1 MNLDKVFLLSS
12 IPKKD
17 RFLFLSLIILVIAL
31 PLTIFLAK
39 KSQDIRP
46 RAEANLPS
54 LSLTAPDVTNLVANQ
69 QFTVRLF
76 LDPKQKQVSG
86 FEAHLSYPAN
96 VLEPNGTPIILISG
110 EFPILLQSNIQNG
123 NIDLAA
129 GIALPTTT
137 PTSQRPT
144 CTEGLTVANKT
155 PQAGI
160 YTVSKGETISL
171 HAQRVTDATNVRFAY
186 KPTSVNA
193 CPPNSNIV
201 LIDPIDSDYTDGFNV
216 SFNTSNLSPGDYD
229 FWATPRNAQNI
240 GCSGNPSA
248 SSGNNFCGV
257 GSACEN
263 CKTIIRIMAP
273 TNTPIPPTATI
284 TPGGN
289 NGLNN
294 LNLVKFAFA
303 QVSTP
308 MVVANISFKVKS
320 TIPAGVNSVTI
331 GFRDTPPSL
340 VTEVGNS
347 QNVLGTKQNLNISLK
362 GGTETLT
369 PKIAFKFKF
378 RGLNKDAG
386 TQKIKV
392 KVKKGL
398 TAAVDYY
405 ADIEA
410 NHLENGVY
418 SVSGLELTGVTP
430 GEAKIYVKGPKHLAK
445 GFEVN
450 LVAGV
455 NAMFDWTINDNDWLE
470 PGDLRIQDGKINASD
485 ISRLVDL
492 LSVED
497 PTDEDLETGDLNYDG
512 VINGADV
519 NELILTLST
528 KYDEDQL

>member
-1 MNLDKVFLLSS
+1 MNLDKVFLLFS

-17 RFLFLSLIILVIAL
+17 RFLLVSLLILIIAL
-31 PLTIFLAK
+31 PLTVFLAK

-46 RAEANLPS
+46 RAQQANLPS
-54 LSLTAPDVTNLVANQ
+54 LTLTSDAPTLVPAGEE
-69 QFTVRLF
+69 FTVSLR
-76 LDPKQKQVSG
+76 LDPKGKIVSG
-86 FEAHLSYPAN
+86 VEAHLSYPTEF
-96 VLEPNGTPIILISG
+96 LELVGSPIIS
-110 EFPILLQSNIQNG
+110 EDFPTKLQNNIGDG
-123 NIDLAA
+123 NIDIAA

-160 YTVSKGETISL
+160 YTVTKGETITL

-216 SFNTSNLSPGDYD
+216 SFNTSNLSLGDYD

-248 SSGNNFCGV
+248 SSSNNFCGV
-257 GSACEN
+257 GSACQN
-263 CKTIIRIMAP
+263 CKTIIRITTP
-273 TNTPIPPTATI
+273 TNTPVPPTATT

-308 MVVANISFKVKS
+308 MVVANISFKVKP
-320 TIPAGVNSVTI
+320 ILPGGVNSVTI
-331 GFRDTPPSL
+331 GFRDSPPSI
-340 VTEVGNS
+340 VTEVGNEN
-347 QNVLGTKQNLNISLK
+347 NVLGDKNDLIIPVFTEGSNPVIS
-362 GGTETLT
+362 
-369 PKIAFKFKF
+369 FKFKF
-378 RGLNKDAG
+378 RGLNEDAG
-386 TQKIKV
+386 TQLVKV
-392 KVKKGL
+392 KVKQGSTTKEYPNIEVNHTDNGIY
-398 TAAVDYY
+398 AAS
-405 ADIEA
+405 
-410 NHLENGVY
+410 GVALAGI
-418 SVSGLELTGVTP
+418 SS

-445 GFEVN
+445 GFNVN
-450 LVAGV
+450 LVAGS
-455 NAMFDWTINDNDWLE
+455 NPSFNWIDKELE
-470 PGDLRIQDGKINASD
+470 PGDLPPQDGRINSWD
-485 ISRLVDL
+485 IGTLVDL

-512 VINGADV
+512 AINGADV
-519 NELILTLST
+519 NELILTLSV
-528 KYDEDQL
+528 KYDDD